1 MSLKEIEK
9 IINSLLD
16 TFVVSGNLCLEL
28 RSKGLK
34 KTIKDDQTPVTN
46 ADIEVNNLLINKIRN
61 LTPGIKIVSEETL
74 DNKENVNIKNFWLID
89 PIDGTH
95 DYINNRDEF
104 TVNAGLIINKKP
116 VAGIINAPAK
126 KRLFYSW
133 GPSNSFEINN
143 GLKKKLNCEKK
154 NKNNEINAV
163 SYSNN
168 IKPIIAD
175 IYKKYNITNYTKM
188 KSSLKFCVIASGDYD
203 FYAAEPRASEWDIA
217 AGHAILE
224 NAGGIVT
231 DFEGNSISYG
241 KKDFKNPS
249 IILKRKENL

>member
-16 TFVVSGNLCLEL
+16 TFVVSGKLCLEL
-28 RSKGLK
+28 RNKGLK

-126 KRLFYSW
+126 KRFFYSW
-133 GPSNSFEINN
+133 GASNSFEINN

-154 NKNNEINAV
+154 K
-163 SYSNN
+163 
-168 IKPIIAD
+168 
-175 IYKKYNITNYTKM
+175 
-188 KSSLKFCVIASGDYD
+188 
-203 FYAAEPRASEWDIA
+203 
-217 AGHAILE
+217 
-224 NAGGIVT
+224 
-231 DFEGNSISYG
+231 
-241 KKDFKNPS
+241 
-249 IILKRKENL
+249 